1 MEINEMKKR
10 LKEDLTKKRY
20 EHTLGVAYTAAS
32 LAMCYKEDVHKAL
45 LAGLLHDSAKCLS
58 DKDKLKCVKKYK
70 LSVTKAEKDNL
81 ELLHAKIGACFA
93 EDIYDVHDEEILSAI
108 RCHTTGKA
116 NMSALDEILFI
127 ADYIEPN
134 RKELPGMDEI
144 RYLAFHNRTD
154 CIVMIIE
161 NTLKYLEGK
170 KSLIDDSS
178 KDTYDYYMKKQESE
192 RSE

>member
-1 MEINEMKKR
+1 MDINDMKKK
-10 LKEDLTKKRY
+10 LKDELTKKRY

-32 LAMCYKEDVHKAL
+32 MAMCYNEDVNKAL
-45 LAGLLHDSAKCLS
+45 IAGLLHDSAKCLS
-58 DKDKLKCVKKYK
+58 DKDKLKAVKKYK
-70 LSVTKAEKDNL
+70 LDITDAERENL
-81 ELLHAKIGACFA
+81 ELLHAKIGAAFA
-93 EDIYDVHDEEILSAI
+93 YDLYDVEDEEILSAI

-116 NMSALDEILFI
+116 DMSPLEEILFI

-154 CIVMIIE
+154 CIVKIIE

-178 KDTYDYYMKKQESE
+178 KDTYDFYVKKQESE
-192 RSE
+192 HA

>member
-1 MEINEMKKR
+1 MNINDMKKR
-10 LKEDLTKKRY
+10 LKDDLTKKRY

-32 LAMCYKEDVHKAL
+32 MAMNYRVDVNKAL
-45 LAGLLHDSAKCLS
+45 VAGLLHDSAKCLS
-58 DKDKLKCVKKYK
+58 DKDKLKACKKYK
-70 LSVTKAEKDNL
+70 LEITDAERENL
-81 ELLHAKIGACFA
+81 ELLHAKIGAAFA
-93 EDIYDVHDEEILSAI
+93 EDIYGVDDEEILSAI

-116 NMSALDEILFI
+116 DMTPLEEIIFI

-144 RYLAFHNRTD
+144 RYLAFHDRTA
-154 CIVMIIE
+154 CIVKIIE

-178 KDTYDYYMKKQESE
+178 KATYEFYIKKQESE
-192 RSE
+192 HA